1 MPPHNTFANC
11 IIDEDNFICM
21 KRVLALDISSVKHY
35 VGYINLFSYIVFKLM
50 GQLLV
55 VMGNASR
62 ITGRPELIPDPL
74 PVYTLAGAL

>member
-1 MPPHNTFANC
+1 LHIFN
-11 IIDEDNFICM
+11 
-21 KRVLALDISSVKHY
+21 LALDKSSVKHY
-35 VGYINLFSYIVFKLM
+35 VGYIKLVLFIIYLPNLM